1 MKNNY
6 QKKYQRNCFS
16 FYRKDLLFLTKYI
29 YMKIK
34 YFLFF
39 CLFVILSITISYAQ
53 NTIFDKVKI
62 TIKESSDIQ
71 QISALGIAL
80 DGTYIKKNEYIVGE
94 FSRSDIEKIKAKG
107 YKVKVLISDVSAF
120 YEKRNQ
126 HFSDSLSLQKKNV
139 ENTSCFAD
147 KYPTPHF
154 FTLGSVGGYY
164 SYQEIMDALDSI
176 HQRFPNLV
184 SIKQA
189 LSPYSIEGRQ
199 LWYVKIS
206 DNPSVD
212 ESEPKILY
220 SGLTHAREPMGMQ
233 QLFYYMYYLLENYQ
247 TNANVKYIVD
257 NLEMYFL
264 PCINPDGYVLNEN
277 TNPNGGGMHRKN
289 CRPTGALNY
298 GVDLNRNFGYMWGYD
313 NVGSSTNI
321 ESETYRG
328 TSAFSEPE
336 TQALKAFAE
345 FKQFTFVID
354 YHCYSNVLLYP
365 WGFMDAITPD
375 DSIFRVYSELMTQTN
390 GFFYGTPMQG
400 IGYNANGGSFDWY
413 YGEQTT
419 KPKILAWSP
428 EAGNVND
435 GFYPVSNRIETIAK
449 TFMEM
454 NLYVARFALKY
465 ADVKDRSNR
474 FLVSDNYISYSLHNV
489 GMDTPTDIT
498 LTFIPISNGI
508 QVNST
513 QKNYVQLGFL
523 QHFNDSFPIIIDAN
537 IPDGTLLKY
546 MYKIETTQGFY
557 YTDTFSFVKGV
568 PLTLFTENGN
578 TLSQWTSTTWNTT
591 SLAYHS
597 APKSITDSPNGD
609 YPENSIRTI
618 TLNQSISL
626 INAVYAELS
635 FWTKWDIEPLADYV
649 QIQIST
655 DNGTTWQAL
664 CGQYTQPSF
673 LSSTLG
679 QPIYDGMRD
688 EWVQERILL
697 NDYLGQIIKIRF
709 KLVST
714 FSYTMQND
722 GFYLDDMLVQAI
734 TSPSFIEENKAEG
747 YLSVYPNPVHG
758 RYLVVNYDIPIVDT
772 NAEIQVISEIG
783 QVMKKVSLDAM
794 QHQVNISVDD
804 LSKGIYFVV
813 IKNSSSVKKPV
824 LIFIE

>member
-1 MKNNY
+1 MKNNF
-6 QKKYQRNCFS
+6 QKKYQRYCFS
-16 FYRKDLLFLTKYI
+16 FYRKDLLILTKYI
-29 YMKIK
+29 YMKIR
-34 YFLFF
+34 YILFF
-39 CLFVILSITISYAQ
+39 CVFVIFSITISYSQ
-53 NTIFDKVKI
+53 NTVYDKVKI
-62 TIKESSDIQ
+62 TINKPSDIQ
-71 QISALGIAL
+71 QISELGIAL

-94 FSRSDIEKIKAKG
+94 FSESDIEKIKAKG
-107 YKVKVLISDVSAF
+107 YHVEVLISDVSAY

-126 HFSDSLSLQKKNV
+126 QITDSLSHQKKN
-139 ENTSCFAD
+139 EKNASCFVD

-164 SYQEIMDALDSI
+164 SYQEIMDALDSL

-184 SIKQA
+184 SVKQA
-189 LSPYSIEGRQ
+189 LSSNSIEGRQ

-206 DNPSVD
+206 DNPSLD

-233 QLFYYMYYLLENYQ
+233 QLFFFIYYLLENYQ
-247 TNANVKYIVD
+247 TNANVNYLVD

-264 PCINPDGYVLNEN
+264 PCTNPDGYVLNEN

-289 CRPTGALNY
+289 CRATGASNY

-313 NVGSSTNI
+313 NVGSSANI

-336 TQALKAFAE
+336 TQALKAFTE
-345 FKQFTFVID
+345 LKQFKFVID

-365 WGFMDAITPD
+365 WGYMDAITTD
-375 DSIFRVYSELMTQTN
+375 DSVFRAYSDLMTQMN

-428 EAGNVND
+428 EAGNAND
-435 GFYPVSNRIETIAK
+435 GFYPLSNRIETIAK

-465 ADVKDRSNR
+465 ADIKDKSNR
-474 FLVSDNYISYSLHNV
+474 FLVSGNYLRYSLYNV
-489 GMDTPTDIT
+489 GMDSPTDIV
-498 LTFIPISNGI
+498 LSFVPVSSGI
-508 QVNST
+508 QVNSG
-513 QKNYVQLGFL
+513 QKNYAQLGFL
-523 QHFNDSFPIIIDAN
+523 QQLNDSFVITIDEN

-546 MYKIETTQGFY
+546 MYKIETTQGYY

-568 PLTLFTENGN
+568 PLTLFTENGS

-597 APKSITDSPNGD
+597 PPKSITDSPNGD
-609 YPENSIRTI
+609 YPENSTRTI
-618 TLNQSISL
+618 TQSQSISL
-626 INAVYAELS
+626 TNAVYAELS
-635 FWTKWDIEPLADYV
+635 FWAKWDIEPLADYV

-655 DNGTTWQAL
+655 DNGLTWNPL
-664 CGQYTQPSF
+664 CGKYTQPSF
-673 LSSTLG
+673 LASTLN
-679 QPIYDGMRD
+679 QPIYEGMRD

-697 NDYLGQIIKIRF
+697 NDYLGQNIKIRF

-747 YLSVYPNPVHG
+747 YLNVYPNPVHDK
-758 RYLVVNYDIPIVDT
+758 YLVVNYSIPTVDSK
-772 NAEIQVISEIG
+772 AEIQVVSEIG
-783 QVMKKVSLDAM
+783 QVVKKVSLDAM
-794 QHQVNISVDD
+794 QHQVNILIDN
-804 LSKGIYFVV
+804 LPKGIYLVA
-813 IKNSSSVKKPV
+813 IKNSSSVIKPV

>member
-1 MKNNY
+1 
-6 QKKYQRNCFS
+6 
-16 FYRKDLLFLTKYI
+16 
-29 YMKIK
+29 MKI
-34 YFLFF
+34 YR
-39 CLFVILSITISYAQ
+39 FVILCLLVIFDFTISYAQ
-53 NTIFDKVKI
+53 NLVYDKVKI
-62 TIKESSDIQ
+62 TIKQASDIQ
-71 QISALGIAL
+71 QISELGIAL

-94 FSRSDIEKIKAKG
+94 FSRADIEKIKAKG
-107 YKVKVLISDVSAF
+107 YPIEVLISDISAY

-126 HFSDSLSLQKKNV
+126 QTIDSLSPQKKSV
-139 ENTSCFAD
+139 ESVSCFVD

-164 SYQEIMDALDSI
+164 SYQEIMDALDSM

-184 SIKQA
+184 SVKQA
-189 LSPYSIEGRQ
+189 LSPNSVEGRQ

-206 DNPSVD
+206 DNPTVD
-212 ESEPKILY
+212 ENEPKILY
-220 SGLTHAREPMGMQ
+220 SALTHAREPMGMQ

-247 TNANVKYIVD
+247 TNANVKYLVD

-264 PCINPDGYVLNEN
+264 PCTNPDGYVLNET

-289 CRPTGALNY
+289 CRPTGASNL

-336 TQALKAFAE
+336 TQALKAFTE
-345 FKQFTFVID
+345 LKQFTFVID

-365 WGFMDAITPD
+365 WGYIDAITPD
-375 DSIFRVYSELMTQTN
+375 DSVFRAYSDLMTQMN

-435 GFYPVSNRIETIAK
+435 GFYPSSNRIETIAK

-465 ADVKDRSNR
+465 ADIKDKSNR
-474 FLVSDNYISYSLHNV
+474 FLVSGNYLRYSLYNV
-489 GMDTPTDIT
+489 GMDAPTDIA
-498 LTFIPISNGI
+498 LSFVPVSSGI
-508 QVNST
+508 QVNSSP
-513 QKNYVQLGFL
+513 KNYVQLGFL
-523 QHFNDSFPIIIDAN
+523 QQFNDSFPIIIDPS
-537 IPDGTLLKY
+537 IPDGTILKY
-546 MYKIETTQGFY
+546 VFKIETTQGYY

-591 SLAYHS
+591 SSAYHS
-597 APKSITDSPNGD
+597 SPKSITDSPNGD
-609 YPENSIRTI
+609 YPENSTRTI
-618 TLNQSISL
+618 TQSQSVSL
-626 INAVYAELS
+626 TNAVYAELS

-655 DNGTTWQAL
+655 DNGTTWQPL
-664 CGQYTQPSF
+664 CGQNTQPSF
-673 LSSTLG
+673 LTSTLG

-697 NDYLGQIIKIRF
+697 NDYLGQNIKIRL
-709 KLVST
+709 KLVSA
-714 FSYTMQND
+714 FSYMMQND
-722 GFYLDDMLVQAI
+722 GFYFDDMLIQVI
-734 TSPSFIEENKAEG
+734 TTPSFIEEKQFQG
-747 YLSVYPNPVHG
+747 YLNVYPNPVNG
-758 RYLVVNYDIPIVDT
+758 KSLSVNYTISPQDF
-772 NAEIQVISEIG
+772 NAKLQVISVLG
-783 QVMKKVSLDAM
+783 QVMKSISLDAM
-794 QHQVNISVDD
+794 QHHIYLSVDD
-804 LSKGIYFVV
+804 LLKGVYFVA
-813 IKNSSSVKKPV
+813 IKNSSSINKPV